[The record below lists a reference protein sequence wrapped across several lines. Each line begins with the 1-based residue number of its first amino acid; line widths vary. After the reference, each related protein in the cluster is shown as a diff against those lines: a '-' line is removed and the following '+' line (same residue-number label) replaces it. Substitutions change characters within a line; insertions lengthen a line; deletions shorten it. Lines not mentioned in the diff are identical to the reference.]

1 MNTTTMTAA
10 AVIEEQQRIIE
21 KVVLDAGKPIQPAK
35 VRKIMHANDIK
46 VPVTIGHRQH
56 EMRAIS
62 KIMVYAT
69 LEKLADIGRLHCRID
84 PRTKFRFYSDGG
96 VL

>member
-1 MNTTTMTAA
+1 MTTTTMTAA

-21 KVVLDAGKPIQPAK
+21 KVVLDAGKPIQPAQ
-35 VRKIMHANDIK
+35 VRKIMHDNDIK

-56 EMRAIS
+56 EMRSVS

-69 LEKLADIGRLHCRID
+69 LEKLGDMGRLYCRID
-84 PRTKFRFYSDGG
+84 PRSGHRFYSDGG